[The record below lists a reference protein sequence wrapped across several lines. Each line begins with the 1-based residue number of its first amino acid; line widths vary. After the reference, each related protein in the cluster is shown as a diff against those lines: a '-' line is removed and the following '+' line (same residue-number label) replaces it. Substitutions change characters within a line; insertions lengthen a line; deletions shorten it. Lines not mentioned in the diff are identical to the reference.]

1 LDNAAEVL
9 SIFGGGD
16 VGDGLTLDKTDF
28 FEVLGNGSANLSS
41 GLRVDI
47 SVDQI
52 SWLGAFQY
60 AKDGTAISGDADPLM
75 RPFFGLSDGRL
86 DLGSGLSRAIVNR
99 VEATTVR
106 ANSLLKSNGTD
117 PVVVRY
123 RPVEFRPVKGGG
135 TDGKPSAA
143 DMREQWSKA
152 TGWQG
157 GTGTT
162 NIWGVFGLDLGRK
175 PTAVRFR
182 GRFLQEVSP
191 ATNDTY
197 RVLMGTRNNPE
208 AFDEFTFTMDGVLL
222 SNEFDFAIDVEFDEP
237 PGGTGIL
244 DDERNWVM
252 CVELSD
258 SGLNP
263 IRVEEIAID
272 FEYANYNDAIG
283 EAGAR
288 Y

>member
-1 LDNAAEVL
+1 
-9 SIFGGGD
+9 
-16 VGDGLTLDKTDF
+16 
-28 FEVLGNGSANLSS
+28 
-41 GLRVDI
+41 
-47 SVDQI
+47 
-52 SWLGAFQY
+52 
-60 AKDGTAISGDADPLM
+60 
-75 RPFFGLSDGRL
+75 
-86 DLGSGLSRAIVNR
+86 
-99 VEATTVR
+99 
-106 ANSLLKSNGTD
+106 
-117 PVVVRY
+117 
-123 RPVEFRPVKGGG
+123 
-135 TDGKPSAA
+135 
-143 DMREQWSKA
+143 
-152 TGWQG
+152 
-157 GTGTT
+157 
-162 NIWGVFGLDLGRK
+162 
-175 PTAVRFR
+175 
-182 GRFLQEVSP
+182 
-191 ATNDTY
+191 
-197 RVLMGTRNNPE
+197 MGTRNNPE